1 MVHRQQKS
9 TQEHNV
15 DSTCQCLQICLAG
28 MEKKELE
35 AVRTGCIT
43 RLFHPA

>member
-1 MVHRQQKS
+1 MIHRQQKS
-9 TQEHNV
+9 TQKHNI
-15 DSTCQCLQICLAG
+15 DSTSKCLQICLVG

-43 RLFHPA
+43 RRFHTA